1 MQHELAA
8 AGTAVGRSDRCL
20 HPELVGAA
28 SLALADAFDIEGVE
42 GIELEA
48 ALTLLLRAD
57 LAGPRQRLVEH
68 LLKARADDLAC
79 DVANDAA
86 QPKAQQAQLSPISIE
101 LLGVGVAPCHERGPL
116 GDAQVGLP
124 QRHAVLAGQAVQPL
138 DRRMHELGVGRE
150 RDVLGLNGRVD
161 SDPREVSPPQGATVM
176 VYPQA
181 LGQQQLELI
190 AQPLAP
196 MAEPRALMREGVLEE
211 LLAGEVLEVWAVG
224 PARTYLLVRQGED
237 MLEHQQA
244 DHEPRLNRRT
254 AVGAVERGD
263 LAVDPGPVDL
273 AGELHQLVLHV
284 DDLLEPGPEQII
296 RLRRLALLGSHPEP
310 SDARSESRA
319 RLAENRQKRNRK
331 IRPPHGPEP
340 CDFKTALNGDFD
352 SCSNGYAIFTGDY
365 VVRCGG
371 CHGHG
376 GPGWLGL
383 PVLKTFT
390 S

>member
-8 AGTAVGRSDRCL
+8 PGTAVGRSDRCL

-28 SLALADAFDIEGVE
+28 SLALADAFDLGRMERV
-42 GIELEA
+42 ELEA

-57 LAGPRQRLVEH
+57 LAGPGQRLVEH
-68 LLKARADDLAC
+68 LLKARAGDLAG

-86 QPKAQQAQLSPISIE
+86 QPRAQQAQLSPISIE
-101 LLGVGVAPCHERGPL
+101 LLGVGVAPRHERGPL

-124 QRHAVLAGQAVQPL
+124 QRHAVLAGQAIQSP
-138 DRRMHELGVGRE
+138 DRRMHQLGVGRE
-150 RDVLGLNGRVD
+150 GDVLGLNGRVD
-161 SDPREVSPPQGATVM
+161 SDPSEISRPQGATVM
-176 VYPQA
+176 GYPQA

-244 DHEPRLNRRT
+244 NHEPRLDRRT

-273 AGELHQLVLHV
+273 ASKLHQLVLHI
-284 DDLLEPGPEQII
+284 DDLVQPGSKQII
-296 RLRRLALLGSHPEP
+296 RLRRLALLGSHP
-310 SDARSESRA
+310 ALRCAQRITSRA
-319 RLAENRQKRNRK
+319 GGELPKTKSQDSSTSWPRMPRFQKPRSK
-331 IRPPHGPEP
+331 
-340 CDFKTALNGDFD
+340 
-352 SCSNGYAIFTGDY
+352 AISTHLQT
-365 VVRCGG
+365 V
-371 CHGHG
+371 
-376 GPGWLGL
+376 
-383 PVLKTFT
+383 T
-390 S
+390 

>member
-1 MQHELAA
+1 
-8 AGTAVGRSDRCL
+8 
-20 HPELVGAA
+20 
-28 SLALADAFDIEGVE
+28 
-42 GIELEA
+42 
-48 ALTLLLRAD
+48 
-57 LAGPRQRLVEH
+57 
-68 LLKARADDLAC
+68 
-79 DVANDAA
+79 
-86 QPKAQQAQLSPISIE
+86 
-101 LLGVGVAPCHERGPL
+101 
-116 GDAQVGLP
+116 
-124 QRHAVLAGQAVQPL
+124 
-138 DRRMHELGVGRE
+138 MHELGVGRE

-176 VYPQA
+176 GYPQA

-310 SDARSESRA
+310 SDARSESRD

-340 CDFKTALNGDFD
+340 CDFKTALNGDFRLTFKRLRD
-352 SCSNGYAIFTGDY
+352 FHGRRSKGEPVRRALAPKQVSGGTAGGVPWPAWNG
-365 VVRCGG
+365 VSRRCGSA
-371 CHGHG
+371 
-376 GPGWLGL
+376 W
-383 PVLKTFT
+383 
-390 S
+390 